1 MSDKNREVR
10 ANGFELLKNREW
22 SFEELDK
29 LSMQDLETAKKAK
42 QDKLADVKREKWILI
57 SNILQL
63 QKLIKEE

>member
-29 LSMQDLETAKKAK
+29 LSIQDLETAKKAK